1 MSDPSLTGSDS
12 DRKGMQLVLVAD
24 NIDQHTRLRLRPEI
38 SARYAGEICLQG
50 DLGGERSVGRSAST
64 GNDRSVAA

>member
-1 MSDPSLTGSDS
+1 
-12 DRKGMQLVLVAD
+12 MQLVLVAD

-50 DLGGERSVGRSAST
+50 DLGGERSVGRGAAT